1 MRLHS
6 IAAVGALALSA
17 LAPIR
22 STAQVPTQGQAQLP
36 GGLPA
41 GMTPDQ
47 LAQLLQQNP
56 QLGSVIRQRLQQ
68 SGLTPDQIRAQLTA
82 SGYPPTLLDAYLG
95 GTPPGQAAVPPSAQT
110 LAALQALG
118 LTTGALSSES
128 FMLDTGLIRARGE
141 AVPAESLAT
150 GNYVFGTDVFR
161 RSATQFLPTLAGPVP
176 PDYRLGPGD
185 QLVLIL
191 TGEVEL
197 AYSLQ
202 VTREGFVL
210 VPQVGQVFVSSLT
223 IEQVRDVLHARL
235 GRVYSRLKQSPGAPI
250 RLHVAVTNIRVNQ
263 VYVVGEVKQP
273 GGYQISALGSA
284 LTALYAAGGV
294 TARANMR
301 QIEIRR
307 LDKVVAMLDLYDYL
321 LRGDKHDDIRLETGD
336 VVHVP
341 LHGTRVQVTGAVL
354 RPAIYELKEGET
366 LPDLLRAAGGF
377 TADAA
382 LDRLTIHRILPAA
395 KRRPGPL
402 PRAALD
408 VALAVPGQSEQH
420 GSAQP
425 AQPAGTP
432 SSEGDP
438 LGGVLIPSL
447 ALENGDSVVVD
458 AVGPLENLLYVA
470 ISGMVNK
477 PGHYPWQEGMTL
489 RDLMKLARGPKIGA
503 YLKDVEIAR
512 LPADRSQGQLA
523 DTLRAPID
531 STYLFE
537 RDRQG
542 HYIGPAGPAF
552 PGSGAPEVPLQPF
565 DEVLVLKQPD
575 FELQRTVQVRGEV
588 RFPGTYA
595 LRSKDERLMDLID
608 RAGGLTPQ
616 AYANGIRFFRTQAD
630 AGRVGLDLPDVLKHR
645 QHKDNILLAN
655 GDSLFIPAYVPT
667 VRVEGAVNSPGSVTY
682 VQGAGLDYYLSA
694 AGGVSFKG
702 DNGRVYVQQ
711 PNGNLRAVHKR
722 PLFFGTSKP
731 TPEPG
736 ATVTVPER
744 DTTSHS
750 ETAAILAAVGTIV
763 AALTTIVVVI
773 VNHP

>member
-1 MRLHS
+1 MNWRLVTLATAL
-6 IAAVGALALSA
+6 IAAA
-17 LAPIR
+17 
-22 STAQVPTQGQAQLP
+22 
-36 GGLPA
+36 
-41 GMTPDQ
+41 
-47 LAQLLQQNP
+47 
-56 QLGSVIRQRLQQ
+56 
-68 SGLTPDQIRAQLTA
+68 
-82 SGYPPTLLDAYLG
+82 GYPANLLDAYLPAGQPGSVTGQPSSQVLGVLQGLGLAG
-95 GTPPGQAAVPPSAQT
+95 GPPSADS
-110 LAALQALG
+110 LYPEAG
-118 LTTGALSSES
+118 
-128 FMLDTGLIRARGE
+128 FIRARRE
-141 AVPAESLAT
+141 AVAPESLAV
-150 GNYVFGTDVFR
+150 GNYVFGVDVFR
-161 RSATQFLPTLAGPVP
+161 RATTQFMPLLSGPVDP
-176 PDYRLGPGD
+176 AYRLGPGD
-185 QLVLIL
+185 ILALVL
-191 TGEVEL
+191 TGGVEQ
-197 AYSLQ
+197 AYQLEI
-202 VTREGFVL
+202 TRAGFVI
-210 VPQVGQVFVSSLT
+210 VPQVGQIYLANLT
-223 IEQVRDVLHARL
+223 LESARSVLADRL
-235 GRVYSRLKQSPGAPI
+235 GRVYSRLRGPNPTIKFDATVARVRANQIYVTGEVTQPGA
-250 RLHVAVTNIRVNQ
+250 
-263 VYVVGEVKQP
+263 
-273 GGYQISALGSA
+273 YQISALG
-284 LTALYAAGGV
+284 TAITTLYAAGGV
-294 TARANMR
+294 TPRADMR

-307 LDKVVAMLDLYDYL
+307 LNKLVATLDLYDYL
-321 LRGDKHDDIRLETGD
+321 LRGDKRDDIRLETGD

-395 KRRPGPL
+395 RRRPGPL

-425 AQPAGTP
+425 AQPAQPAGTP
-432 SSEGDP
+432 PSEGDP
-438 LGGVLIPSL
+438 LGGVVIPSV
-447 ALENGDSVVVD
+447 ALDNGDSVVVD
-458 AVGPLENLLYVA
+458 AIGPLENLLYVA

-489 RDLMKLARGPKIGA
+489 RDLMRLARGPKIGA

-537 RDRQG
+537 RDREG
-542 HYIGPAGPAF
+542 HYVGPAGPAF
-552 PGSGAPEVPLQPF
+552 QGSGAAEVPLQPF

-616 AYANGIRFFRTQAD
+616 AYVNGIRFFRTQAD
-630 AGRVGLDLPDVLKHR
+630 AGRVGLDLPHVLKNRH
-645 QHKDNILLAN
+645 HKDNILLAN

-750 ETAAILAAVGTIV
+750 ETAAIISAVGTIV

>member
-1 MRLHS
+1 MKLDA
-6 IAAVGALALSA
+6 IMWLGAGALLALTPLSA
-17 LAPIR
+17 G
-22 STAQVPTQGQAQLP
+22 AQIPTQGQAQLP
-36 GGLPA
+36 GGLPP

-56 QLGSVIRQRLQQ
+56 QLASLLRQRLQQ
-68 SGLTPDQIRAQLTA
+68 SGLTPDQVRAQLA
-82 SGYPPTLLDAYLG
+82 AAGYPANLLDAYLG
-95 GTPPGQAAVPPSAQT
+95 PAQPGPATGAPSRQM
-110 LAALQALG
+110 LGVLQALG
-118 LTTGALSSES
+118 IATSPLAGDSLNPDA
-128 FMLDTGLIRARGE
+128 GIIRARGE
-141 AVPAESLAT
+141 AIPPESLAV
-150 GNYVFGTDVFR
+150 GNYVFGVDVFR
-161 RSATQFLPTLAGPVP
+161 RATTQFLPLLSGPV
-176 PDYRLGPGD
+176 DRTYRVGPGD
-185 QLVLIL
+185 VVALVL
-191 TGEVEL
+191 TGGVEQ
-197 AYSLQ
+197 AYQLE
-202 VTREGFVL
+202 VTREGFVI
-210 VPQVGQVFVSSLT
+210 VPQVGQIYLANLT
-223 IEQVRDVLHARL
+223 LESARAVLVDRL
-235 GRVYSRLKQSPGAPI
+235 ARVYSKLRGPNPTINFDAT
-250 RLHVAVTNIRVNQ
+250 VARVRANQ
-263 VYVVGEVKQP
+263 VYVTGEVTQP
-273 GGYQISALGSA
+273 GAYQISALG
-284 LTALYAAGGV
+284 TAITTLYAAGGV
-294 TARANMR
+294 TPRANMR

-307 LDKVVAMLDLYDYL
+307 LNEVVATLDLYDYL
-321 LRGDKHDDIRLETGD
+321 LRGDKRDDIRLETGD

-377 TADAA
+377 SADAA

-395 KRRPGPL
+395 QRRPGPL
-402 PRAALD
+402 PRAAVD
-408 VALAVPGQSEQH
+408 VALALPGQGEQH

-425 AQPAGTP
+425 TQPAGTP
-432 SSEGDP
+432 APEPDP
-438 LGGVLIPSL
+438 LGGVVIPSL
-447 ALENGDSVVVD
+447 PLDNGDSVVVD
-458 AVGPLENLLYVA
+458 AVGPLESLLYVG

-477 PGHYPWQEGMTL
+477 PGRYPWQEGMTL
-489 RDLMKLARGPKIGA
+489 RDLVRLARGPRIGA

-523 DTLRAPID
+523 DTLRVPID

-542 HYIGPAGPAF
+542 HYVGPAGPAF
-552 PGSGAPEVPLQPF
+552 RGSGAPEVPLQPF
-565 DEVLVLKQPD
+565 DEVLMLKQPD

-595 LRSKDERLMDLID
+595 LRSKDEHLMDLID

-630 AGRVGLDLPDVLKHR
+630 AGRVGLDLPHVLKNRH
-645 QHKDNILLAN
+645 HKDNILLAN
-655 GDSLFIPAYVPT
+655 GDSLFIPSYVPT

-711 PNGNLRAVHKR
+711 PNGNVRAVHKR

-744 DTTSHS
+744 DTTAHS
-750 ETAAILAAVGTIV
+750 EAASILAAVGTIV
-763 AALTTIVVVI
+763 AALTTIVVVL